1 MTVQEQVEES
11 DEKEQVYNKLKK
23 ELGIVAYSVIGRTN
37 MPIQNQWRAKG
48 ASKHTVG
55 PNDLC
60 TLLYRTKTKK
70 KE

>member
-37 MPIQNQWRAKG
+37 MPI
-48 ASKHTVG
+48 
-55 PNDLC
+55 
-60 TLLYRTKTKK
+60 
-70 KE
+70 